1 MAARQAEWDWRMS
14 VLCTGSPHIAVSFV
28 IGCSVFVFS
37 AFGERLD
44 SFTFFPSSIF
54 NETFEIGF
62 IIMVLPGE
70 GKGEPINQCL
80 QNE

>member
-1 MAARQAEWDWRMS
+1 MAARQAARDWPMA
-14 VLCTGSPHIAVSFV
+14 VLCKGSPRIAGSFV
-28 IGCSVFVFS
+28 IGCSIFVFS

-70 GKGEPINQCL
+70 GKGEPINHGL
-80 QNE
+80 QNQ